1 MAVSPL
7 AHLPLQVGSGTHGAG
22 SGLPGSVQIIGAPSL
37 WEVDLERGKRHIV
50 KHDSQQ
56 ATLHGVCLSPGVVV
70 KTVPQREIGRTST
83 RRYLDI
89 YYRQSMVYRLHHL
102 QNLFLLDSDLTWSKQ
117 LPQPHDVTPDYST
130 EHAEDTYTN
139 TAQLT
144 PLQRTEQTVVVVAV
158 FDSTSHAVAYISC

>member
-7 AHLPLQVGSGTHGAG
+7 AHLPLQVGSGAHGAG

-37 WEVDLERGKRHIV
+37 WEGERGKRWLVKTIV
-50 KHDSQQ
+50 NRPRYMVS
-56 ATLHGVCLSPGVVV
+56 VSPGVVV